1 MLNRRSTQKPRLIT
15 GLMSALGL
23 VSANADQP
31 AANADQ
37 RDPEALE
44 EVTVIGSYLRTSQG
58 DMPSPIEVLEREE
71 FASQGIST
79 PAEFVS
85 TLTINTGAENS
96 ADNFTGGGTF
106 GTSNI
111 NLRGLGIGANLVL
124 LNGRRQT
131 QSAIAND
138 DGETFVDIAS
148 LVPMIALERVEV
160 LKDGASSLYGSDAIS
175 GVVNFVTRSGFEGF
189 EIHANYQTVTEDSQS
204 DAELSA
210 LWGATTGQ
218 SSIIVAGYYLDRS
231 SLTSAE
237 RVLPG
242 RRAGDPGG
250 PAVSGVGHPGRFV
263 RLNSG
268 GPPVADP
275 NCQAVAD
282 QNADNSVLPGANTC
296 LWDFGQYTYI
306 VPDES
311 RFLGYSAFEQVFSDS
326 IAFKGELGFAR
337 KRAQRGTSPS
347 FAPLT
352 SLRTVPAAHPQNPFG
367 EPLLFLGRAR
377 GADAPEAIARNESE
391 TWRALGAFS
400 GDFSNTSWTWDAA
413 ITYSNSEV
421 TFYQPD
427 TLVNE
432 LQAALNDFSFNPFG
446 SALLASPGDPAFNDP
461 AVFNRFIRDLTQ
473 HSQSALW
480 TVEGHV
486 SGELFALPA
495 GPVSAAIGGQY
506 RDERVDADF
515 DAAANRDGYGFFV
528 GNPDFK
534 ADRDVQAVFV
544 EVGMPILGNLEL
556 QAALR
561 YEDYGGDIGDTT
573 DPKIAVLFR
582 PAEFLTLRGS
592 FSASFRAP
600 SLFQANGIQ
609 TVIEPVFPPRGAP
622 LFPSIRFSSDPG
634 DPLVPEQ
641 ADVVNLGVTFEPL
654 PNLEINLD
662 YWSFEYSNVII
673 RENAQILFTQALR
686 GNLAALAQVDF
697 NPASATVQQIRP
709 FYRNASSLDTSGL
722 DVSLAYDIES
732 RIGGVRLSLDATY
745 IEKYS
750 YDTAQTG
757 KIEGAGR
764 RNVNTIGTSAPRFR
778 ANAGIG
784 WQSHG
789 GEQKANLFLRHIG
802 HYEDDANTI
811 EPGTDVEAYTTVD
824 LQYAYTLEKRRLT
837 VNLGASNIF
846 DESVPTAF
854 SAMGYDTKVHDARQ
868 RTVYLGLEKA
878 F

>member
-1 MLNRRSTQKPRLIT
+1 M
-15 GLMSALGL
+15 
-23 VSANADQP
+23 
-31 AANADQ
+31 
-37 RDPEALE
+37 
-44 EVTVIGSYLRTSQG
+44 
-58 DMPSPIEVLEREE
+58 
-71 FASQGIST
+71 
-79 PAEFVS
+79 
-85 TLTINTGAENS
+85 
-96 ADNFTGGGTF
+96 
-106 GTSNI
+106 
-111 NLRGLGIGANLVL
+111 
-124 LNGRRQT
+124 
-131 QSAIAND
+131 
-138 DGETFVDIAS
+138 
-148 LVPMIALERVEV
+148 
-160 LKDGASSLYGSDAIS
+160 
-175 GVVNFVTRSGFEGF
+175 
-189 EIHANYQTVTEDSQS
+189 
-204 DAELSA
+204 
-210 LWGATTGQ
+210 
-218 SSIIVAGYYLDRS
+218 
-231 SLTSAE
+231 
-237 RVLPG
+237 
-242 RRAGDPGG
+242 
-250 PAVSGVGHPGRFV
+250 
-263 RLNSG
+263 
-268 GPPVADP
+268 
-275 NCQAVAD
+275 
-282 QNADNSVLPGANTC
+282 
-296 LWDFGQYTYI
+296 
-306 VPDES
+306 
-311 RFLGYSAFEQVFSDS
+311 
-326 IAFKGELGFAR
+326 
-337 KRAQRGTSPS
+337 
-347 FAPLT
+347 
-352 SLRTVPAAHPQNPFG
+352 
-367 EPLLFLGRAR
+367 
-377 GADAPEAIARNESE
+377 
-391 TWRALGAFS
+391 
-400 GDFSNTSWTWDAA
+400 
-413 ITYSNSEV
+413 
-421 TFYQPD
+421 
-427 TLVNE
+427 
-432 LQAALNDFSFNPFG
+432 
-446 SALLASPGDPAFNDP
+446 
-461 AVFNRFIRDLTQ
+461 
-473 HSQSALW
+473 
-480 TVEGHV
+480 
-486 SGELFALPA
+486 
-495 GPVSAAIGGQY
+495 
-506 RDERVDADF
+506 DADF

-592 FSASFRAP
+592 FSSSFRAP

-686 GNLAALAQVDF
+686 GNPAALAQVDF

-709 FYRNASSLDTSGL
+709 FYRNASSLDTSGR

-846 DESVPTAF
+846 DESVPAAF